1 MNKPSTSPDPNSLEA
16 TPKQNECAECEA
28 SLRRVLAY
36 ICEKRYRRLFAGI
49 VVFLLLFQAIG
60 GLTSLPLSFVVP
72 LLPILFGESLF
83 ETIYGSP
90 ATLGLWSFVVN
101 LLVPLIITVIIFSRL
116 RRIYRDY

>member
-1 MNKPSTSPDPNSLEA
+1 MNTPSANSAPNGLESKPTQS
-16 TPKQNECAECEA
+16 ECAECEA
-28 SLRRVLAY
+28 GLRRVLTY

-116 RRIYRDY
+116 RRIYRGY